1 MEALIS
7 LVVRALNHLIE
18 GESWAQTRLA
28 AHSGAQLQ
36 VDSGFFVVR
45 LAINDE
51 GLFQPGEKVL
61 HPDVSI
67 TLAGDLRWDGEAD
80 LAQLVGDIPARRFSK
95 LGMKLAAAIHDAAAR
110 MADNFTEYAIEE
122 SGMLAASHDVTAFGS
137 GVVSLRDDVA
147 RLEKRIA
154 RL

>member
-45 LAINDE
+45 LAIR
-51 GLFQPGEKVL
+51 V
-61 HPDVSI
+61 
-67 TLAGDLRWDGEAD
+67 
-80 LAQLVGDIPARRFSK
+80 VGCPQA
-95 LGMKLAAAIHDAAAR
+95 L
-110 MADNFTEYAIEE
+110 
-122 SGMLAASHDVTAFGS
+122 
-137 GVVSLRDDVA
+137 
-147 RLEKRIA
+147 
-154 RL
+154 